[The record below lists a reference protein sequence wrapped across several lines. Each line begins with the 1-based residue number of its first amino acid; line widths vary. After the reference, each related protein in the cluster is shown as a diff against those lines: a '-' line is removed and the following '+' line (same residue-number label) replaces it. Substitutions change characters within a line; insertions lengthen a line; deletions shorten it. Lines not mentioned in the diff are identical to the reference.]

1 MDENTEHEV
10 MRFKWLADG
19 CETWEAVIERLEE
32 MKKEI
37 QRLKK
42 QGYVIDSS
50 SDDYL
55 FYYKPEMRK
64 KRKVKT
70 KESPS

>member
-1 MDENTEHEV
+1 MCEDTEHEF

-37 QRLKK
+37 QRMKE
-42 QGYVIDSS
+42 QGYVFDYS
-50 SDDYL
+50 SDGYL
-55 FYYKPEMRK
+55 FYYKPELRK
-64 KRKVKT
+64 KREVKT

>member
-1 MDENTEHEV
+1 MCEDTEHEF

-19 CETWEAVIERLEE
+19 CEIWDEVIERLEE

-42 QGYVIDSS
+42 QGCVIYSS

-55 FYYKPEMRK
+55 IYSKPEPRK

-70 KESPS
+70 KESLS